1 MRTRILTINFLLQVN
16 KEKSYVVAQGGITLN
31 DLHTALAAH
40 GLAMINVGSISDQT
54 LAGVVTTATHG
65 TGMAFKVIST
75 HVLSLTLL
83 LADGSKVRCS
93 RHEQPELFTASLCSL
108 GSTGLIL
115 QIQLEVGPAFRLR
128 ETQESLPFHHVRA
141 NLDAI
146 ATASEHVRLWWFPQA
161 DTIRVSSADRTN
173 EVSLQSMPP
182 SLHGLIAHHSPG
194 TLTPLFYGT
203 PSSATT

>member
-1 MRTRILTINFLLQVN
+1 VN
-16 KEKSYVVAQGGITLN
+16 KEKNYVVAQGGITLN
-31 DLHTALAAH
+31 DLHAALAAD

-93 RHEQPELFTASLCSL
+93 RHEHPELFTASLCSL

-128 ETQESLPFHHVRA
+128 ETQESVPFSHIAA

-146 ATASEHVRLWWFPQA
+146 VTASEHVRFWWFPQA
-161 DTIRVSSADRTN
+161 DIVRVSSADRTN
-173 EVSLQSMPP
+173 EVSRFTQHRPP
-182 SLHGLIAHHSPG
+182 I
-194 TLTPLFYGT
+194 LTHLFY
-203 PSSATT
+203 PS